1 MHDEPQPTL
10 RCGDRHLVLGA
21 RTYVMGVVNIT
32 PDSFS
37 DGGRYLDQTAA
48 VRHAHLLL
56 AQGADVLD
64 LGAESTRPGAAP
76 VDEDEELRRL
86 LPVVRTLVADGV
98 RNLSIDTM
106 KPAVARAALAAG
118 AAWVNDVSG
127 LADPELAVA
136 AAEGGADALVVM
148 HARAMSPGRIE
159 DDVVVHGDLVVDD
172 VAPALRQLSERA
184 EAAGVAPGSIVVDPG
199 IGFGKTVR
207 HNLELLDRRRAAPPG
222 RPAGARRPVAQTLP
236 GRHRR
241 PARRRRRR
249 AGLRRGHRRRL
260 LPGRAARRRPGAGAR
275 RGRCAPGAGH
285 RRRRRPALK
294 ARERAQPW

>member
-37 DGGRYLDQTAA
+37 DGGRYLDHAAA

-207 HNLELLDRRRAAPPG
+207 HNLELLDRAGELRRLVGRPVLVGPSRKRFLAATAGLLDGGDDEQARDAATVGACCLAALRGADLVRVHDVADVRRALAIVDG
-222 RPAGARRPVAQTLP
+222 GARR
-236 GRHRR
+236 
-241 PARRRRRR
+241 
-249 AGLRRGHRRRL
+249 
-260 LPGRAARRRPGAGAR
+260 
-275 RGRCAPGAGH
+275 
-285 RRRRRPALK
+285 
-294 ARERAQPW
+294 